1 MKRGKKALIQDYTW
15 DKSTRKEEWRKCNM
29 LVVHK
34 GICSKDVRG
43 KLLPRGINQARDLVS
58 SLDAL
63 GEAYVIEYWELR
75 PKGRTVLSA
84 LIQCISRDRSW
95 LGGQC
100 SRGRILAWVLKLC
113 PLELKWR

>member
-58 SLDAL
+58 SLDDHVTWGGLCYRVL
-63 GEAYVIEYWELR
+63 GIKT
-75 PKGRTVLSA
+75 KGEDCV
-84 LIQCISRDRSW
+84 
-95 LGGQC
+95 
-100 SRGRILAWVLKLC
+100 KC
-113 PLELKWR
+113 PDPMYLTR

>member
-43 KLLPRGINQARDLVS
+43 RLLRQGINQARDLVS
-58 SLDAL
+58 SLDAWGGLCYRVL
-63 GEAYVIEYWELR
+63 GIKT
-75 PKGRTVLSA
+75 KGEDFV
-84 LIQCISRDRSW
+84 
-95 LGGQC
+95 
-100 SRGRILAWVLKLC
+100 KC
-113 PLELKWR
+113 PDPMYLTR